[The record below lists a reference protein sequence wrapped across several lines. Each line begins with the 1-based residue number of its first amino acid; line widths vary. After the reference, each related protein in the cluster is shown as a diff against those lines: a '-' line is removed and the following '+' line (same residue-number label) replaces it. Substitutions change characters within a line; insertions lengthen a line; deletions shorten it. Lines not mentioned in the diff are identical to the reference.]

1 MSSVSWAAKAHP
13 TSLTMINNGTYRD
26 GKAGGQ
32 YNVGNIR
39 GWGAA
44 PSYQWQQFCASCP
57 APTVNRAP
65 VRDAY
70 RSTVS
75 VGCCTAESYT
85 PRVWNWGYIPLTEN
99 NTAQYTKLENRVL
112 QRELWSHPFP
122 YSWPTINDN

>member
-1 MSSVSWAAKAHP
+1 MSSSVSAAKAHS
-13 TSLTMINNGTYRD
+13 TSLTMINNGTWHD
-26 GKAGGQ
+26 VNAGGQ

-44 PSYQWQQFCASCP
+44 PSYHYEQFCASCP

-85 PRVWNWGYIPLTEN
+85 PKVWNWDYQPMTVGDH
-99 NTAQYTKLENRVL
+99 NTFTKLENRIMY
-112 QRELWSHPFP
+112 REQFNRPMGWSFPFM
-122 YSWPTINDN
+122 NDN

>member
-32 YNVGNIR
+32 YNCGNVS
-39 GWGAA
+39 GYCEA
-44 PSYQWQQFCASCP
+44 PFYKLNQFCASCP
-57 APTVNRAP
+57 PCTSDRFS
-65 VRDAY
+65 VRLAY
-70 RSTVS
+70 RDSWS
-75 VGCCTAESYT
+75 PGCCTAESYT

-99 NTAQYTKLENRVL
+99 NTNQYTKLENRVL
-112 QRELWSHPFP
+112 QRELWNHPFP